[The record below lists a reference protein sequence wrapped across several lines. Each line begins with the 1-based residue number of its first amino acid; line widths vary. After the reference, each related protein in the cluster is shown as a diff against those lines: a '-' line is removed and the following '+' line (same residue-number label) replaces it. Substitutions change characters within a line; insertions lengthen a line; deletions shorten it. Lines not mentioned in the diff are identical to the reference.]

1 MQTINF
7 NVKLILSMMIVLGL
21 IASLITALTVK
32 NKIIVIW
39 IILSIPL
46 ILNYIISIEAIRKK
60 KIYSGI
66 SLLIG
71 TIAANIIFL
80 NAIL

>member
-7 NVKLILSMMIVLGL
+7 NIKPILSMMIVLGL
-21 IASLITALTVK
+21 IISLITALTVK
-32 NKIIVIW
+32 NKMISIW

-46 ILNYIISIEAIRKK
+46 ILNYIISIAVIREKK
-60 KIYSGI
+60 MYSGI
-66 SLLIG
+66 SLIIG

>member
-1 MQTINF
+1 MQMINF
-7 NVKLILSMMIVLGL
+7 NIKLILSVMIVLGL
-21 IASLITALTVK
+21 ITALITALTVK
-32 NKIIVIW
+32 NKMISVW

-60 KIYSGI
+60 KIHSGI

>member
-7 NVKLILSMMIVLGL
+7 NIKLILSLMIVLGL
-21 IASLITALTVK
+21 ATSLITALTVK
-32 NKIIVIW
+32 NKIISIW
-39 IILSIPL
+39 VILSIPL
-46 ILNYIISIEAIRKK
+46 MLNYIISIEAIRKK